1 MGCMYMI
8 IDLGKKINNIQG
20 ESLFPLVENPNAEDR
35 EVFVET
41 GGLYGPWPSPKKHNV
56 FCIRLPNKK
65 LIYNAD
71 PKTWEFYDLKNDP
84 HEMTN
89 LYDETL
95 PDVIQLKKRLLSY
108 FKENNIVTNITNSK
122 I

>member
-1 MGCMYMI
+1 MVRNEQY
-8 IDLGKKINNIQG
+8 K
-20 ESLFPLVENPNAEDR
+20 LVVR
-35 EVFVET
+35 T
-41 GGLYGPWPSPKKHNV
+41 HNLKPV
-56 FCIRLPNKK
+56 
-65 LIYNAD
+65 
-71 PKTWEFYDLKNDP
+71 EFYDLKNDP